1 MTKPVPLAIERWK
14 CAPDPSTQGKRYQC
28 GGNITGAFKR
38 SDFGM
43 KLYLPTAIGDDVK
56 VWISFYG
63 FRQ

>member
-1 MTKPVPLAIERWK
+1 MRAGS
-14 CAPDPSTQGKRYQC
+14 STQGKRYQC